1 MVTTSVCLATCN
13 GEKYVAGQIE
23 SILASPLVD
32 ELLVSDDGSV
42 DRTLEVVGRFSDPR
56 IRLLHGPRAGP
67 GRNFEFL
74 LTMARGNYLFLADQ
88 DDIWK
93 PGKVGLM
100 LEQLQRADLVV
111 SDCVVV
117 DQDRKVLHLSYFA
130 LMRSRPGLL
139 KNLARNSYLGCCMAL
154 RRSLLQHALP
164 LPRHLPYH
172 DWWIGMI
179 AELFGKVA
187 FLDTP
192 LLEYRR
198 HADSASPAAGRSRAP
213 LSEQLWRRVL
223 MAGYLVGRRFA
234 GR

>member
-1 MVTTSVCLATCN
+1 MISVCLAACN

-42 DRTLEVVGRFSDPR
+42 DRTMEIVRRFSDPR
-56 IRLLHGPRAGP
+56 IKLLRGPRAGP

-74 LTMARGNYLFLADQ
+74 LGMARGEYIFLSDQ

-93 PGKVGLM
+93 PEKVSLM

-117 DQDRKVLHLSYFA
+117 DRDRKVLHPSYFA
-130 LMRSRPGLL
+130 LMRSGPGLL
-139 KNLARNSYLGCCMAL
+139 KNIVRNSYLGCCMAL
-154 RRSLLQHALP
+154 RRSLLQHVLP

-172 DWWIGMI
+172 DWWIGMV
-179 AELFGKVA
+179 AELFGKVTFMNA
-187 FLDTP
+187 S

-198 HADSASPAAGRSRAP
+198 HADTTSPAAGRSRAP
-213 LSEQLWRRVL
+213 VPERLWNRVL
-223 MAGYLVGRRFA
+223 MVGYLAARRFA
-234 GR
+234 GAR